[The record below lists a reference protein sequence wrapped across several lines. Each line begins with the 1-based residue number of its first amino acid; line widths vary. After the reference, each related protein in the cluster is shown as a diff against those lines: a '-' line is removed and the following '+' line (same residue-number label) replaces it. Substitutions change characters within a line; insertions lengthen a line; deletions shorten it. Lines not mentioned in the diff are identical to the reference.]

1 MLRNKPTSRDSH
13 SVVRS
18 IVPLGLLAIC
28 FTFPLQAGTVDL
40 GADTVDF
47 GAEWTLS
54 VRLIGSVNGTETYRV
69 RLGVDNTYYTETG
82 TFISTVAIKI
92 SDRVGG
98 MELTSAPEGTT
109 LENWTYIPGQ
119 LTGKGCKGKGQGW
132 GCFDFTEYELVFGA
146 DIGGF
151 VQWEFEVDI
160 PEGTL
165 LSVFESKADYRNSDG
180 TKNGLYEGLRVPEPS
195 TLILFLSGTGLLA
208 GAVRFGRKY

>member
-1 MLRNKPTSRDSH
+1 MLCNKPTSRDSH

-28 FTFPLQAGTVDL
+28 VTFPLQAGTVDYL
-40 GADTVDF
+40 

-54 VRLIGSVNGTETYRV
+54 LGLIGSENGTDTYRV
-69 RLGVDNTYYTETG
+69 RVGVDNTYYTETG
-82 TFISTVAIKI
+82 TFISIVAIKI
-92 SDRVGG
+92 SDKVGD
-98 MELTSAPEGTT
+98 MRLTSAPEGTT
-109 LENWTYIPGQ
+109 LENWTYIPGV
-119 LTGKGCKGKGQGW
+119 LNGKGCSDKGKGEGW
-132 GCFDFTEYELVFGA
+132 GCFDFREYELVFGA

-165 LSVFESKADYRNSDG
+165 LSEFEFKADYRNSDG
-180 TKNGLYEGLRVPEPS
+180 TKNGIYEGVVPEPS
-195 TLILFLSGTGLLA
+195 TLILLLSGTGVLA